1 MEDMGMG
8 DGGMRNVGMWE
19 GGWEGGKE
27 EGNRGGRRDGGMEGW
42 RDGDGFAP
50 GMRSNSHP
58 REEGEAER
66 GGRLN

>member
-1 MEDMGMG
+1 MEGCGKG
-8 DGGMRNVGMWE
+8 DGRE
-19 GGWEGGKE
+19 
-27 EGNRGGRRDGGMEGW
+27 GRRKEIREEGGMEGW

-66 GGRLN
+66 EGRLN